1 MTETDD
7 EAQRRREECERKAR
21 RGEMD
26 PRLEFTFQLLIDGTA
41 LPRHQLMD
49 YIFEGDMLDEIN
61 QLFLPNMK
69 NKLLWFYQEVDE
81 PETQTVPDANKP
93 GPSRAG
99 GVSTSSKTPQ
109 GVSPSGSNPKPKKL
123 FLTDGWTCAFTGVCI
138 YIFRINTSKQL
149 PEEGFQKDLYCGVID
164 AKNIGLVTSIERIVE
179 YVFMQALA
187 FPSLEGD
194 DEDVSCGLIK
204 GQLLPGLRSFCSALR
219 VCEQVCDHYNVF
231 ADGAGMFEKIDEIE
245 EVKEMAK
252 NQEFCLQ
259 LEERVANWIKAIM
272 KILGESEQ
280 LRMENDHSGPQ
291 DELEY
296 WKKRGAQFSQ
306 LLAHLQDKEVQFTL
320 HCLFLA
326 GSRIMRHWKI
336 TDRKI
341 TFCYNEARDNS
352 KFIQAMESCCHS
364 LYLDDP
370 VCMKESILSL
380 LQTVRLI
387 YSVSQFYNT
396 SERTSALM
404 VKITNQ
410 MIETCKSYIT
420 CRSKETI
427 WSQDRNVIRTKL
439 GNCIKLNHIYHETY
453 YTVREQPFL
462 PNQTPFGFSENF
474 VFGKFDTFCDRLSKI
489 ISMFNLIDDYNHL
502 FERRLEGLLL
512 GEALEEASTAFEEA
526 KKEIL
531 SKKYDYLDHRN
542 SDFNEDFDRFIG
554 KTDTLKDTIASLI
567 ETNFDTVWETPQCI
581 RFLVRFEKVSEKIPL
596 SKMDDK
602 YQRILKYCDKEIDRI
617 LKLFRKQRDDPP
629 VPRNFP
635 PIAGRLRWC
644 RALDCH
650 LNELMMEISDH
661 LVLQTLPLTKDL
673 ENKYKSVQG
682 ILMEYEKDI
691 ISIWLDQDVSV
702 ADACLIQ
709 PVLCL
714 QGERLFVNLHPTIPL
729 LIREAKALAKLD
741 VELPIVAATLMC
753 RQNYF
758 TTIQDSLNSLIKMF
772 LTTVKAVKLEVR
784 PLFLPQLV
792 RLTAMLQPGLSTIN
806 WTHHNWTEFYER
818 CKQAIETFEVLVAR
832 VHDIYS
838 NRILNVLMSMQDVSL
853 QILPCDDEI
862 WTVDEF
868 LEKSEEA
875 CRKAA
880 IELNRKSQMVSEAVE
895 EVLSLVDKATAT
907 FKEIAGND
915 VVTLFDAT
923 PKDQQSSAK
932 SSGDKEGNQQQDWSI
947 LWSCFENPLSLLST
961 SESLPK
967 GMQDMVC
974 NAVVEMRRYY
984 SRKVIDV
991 LIKVIRAALDMIRRR
1006 FIPEDD
1012 INSDTAVVSK
1022 KPILAL
1028 NAILMIPHVTI
1039 KPSIDELQEMVITV
1053 GKNITGISKGVAQWT
1068 SGRDSQ
1074 LATNT
1079 VNPRVSRHQ
1088 PDDKRGRRRKIYCLA
1103 SEERPQMPHMLKS
1116 FYSSIMDNKEVVRAL
1131 SLLSNCTKNVKPE
1144 IQAYIKRWK
1153 PYHFLWK
1160 NDRTTRQLMEFGLQE
1175 FETSLR
1181 CLAELDANLL
1191 VEPDIEVFGQC
1202 IAVYN
1207 ERLKYGLAIEIKT
1220 CNHKIG
1226 QAMKKKYKKEMD
1238 YVYAVINE
1246 MDRKLDRSIRDLD
1259 DVRMIMETLGK
1270 IREQEVDME
1279 MRIDPIEEAFNV
1291 LTRYEVQV
1299 EREQFD
1305 LVDNLRSTFQNLQ
1318 ACALQAQVKLLD
1330 MQPTF
1335 QGDLKTNLQNF
1346 RQDKIDYVNEY
1357 RNAGPMQ
1364 PGLTPREAS
1373 DRLILFQNRFEGMWR
1388 RLQTY
1393 QSGEELFGLPQT
1405 DYPELGQIRKELNL
1419 LQKLYKLYN
1428 DVIDRVSSYYDIPW
1442 NEVDIEEINNELME
1456 FQNRCRKLPKGLK
1469 EWPAFH
1475 ALKKTIDDFND
1486 MCPLLELMANKAMK
1500 PRHWQ
1505 RIMDVTQYI
1514 FEFDSE
1520 GFSLKNILEAPLLK
1534 HKEDIEDICI
1544 SAMKEKDIEAKLKQ
1558 VTNEWSV
1565 HELQFMSFN
1574 NRGELLLRGDTTAE
1588 TIGQLE
1594 DSLMILGSLL
1604 SNRYNAPFRKQIQQW
1619 VYDLSNS
1626 NEILERWLLV
1636 QNMWVYLEAVF
1647 VGGDIAKQLPKEA
1660 KRFSK
1665 IDKSWQKIM
1674 QRAHE
1679 TPGVVACCVGDDL
1692 LKQLLPHLQ
1701 EQLEICQKSLSGYL
1715 ERKRMMFPRF
1725 FFVSDPALLEI
1736 LGQASD
1742 SHTIQNHLLSIFDNT
1757 RHVRFHDIEYNK
1769 MMAIMSCEGE
1779 SIQLD
1784 RAIRA
1789 EGSVETWLTQ
1799 LLVTAQQSLHSIIR
1813 TAYASINDPNFAL
1826 VAFLEK
1832 VPAQVGLLGI
1842 QMIWTRD
1849 AEMALMQARHERKVM
1864 SETNNKFL
1872 ELLNTLIDQT
1882 TRNLTKIER
1891 TNFET
1896 LITIHVHQRDI
1907 FDILCRMNIK
1917 SANDFE
1923 WLKQCR
1929 FYFKEDLDKTW
1940 ISITDVTFT
1949 YQNEYL
1955 GCTDRLVITPLTDRC
1970 YITLAQA
1977 LTLSMGGSPC
1987 GPAGT
1992 GKTETVKDMGKTL
2005 AKYVVV
2011 FNCSDQMDYRG
2022 LGRIYKG
2029 LSQSGT
2035 WGCFDEF
2042 NRIELPV
2049 LSVAAQQVAVV
2060 LTAKKEKKKSF
2071 VFTDGDTIEMNQEF
2085 GIFITMNP
2093 GYAGRKELP
2102 ENLKIQFR
2110 TVAMMVPDRQ
2120 IIIRVKLASC
2130 GFLENITLAR
2140 KFYTLYKL
2148 CEEQLTKQVHY
2159 DFGLRNI
2166 LSVLRTLG
2174 ASKRSNSKDSESTI
2188 VMRVLRDMNLSKLI
2202 DEDEPLFMSLVS
2214 DLFPNQTLEKT
2225 NYPELETAIA
2235 QQADEAGLVYHPPW
2249 VLKLIQLYE
2258 TQKVRH
2264 GIMALGPSGAGKTT
2278 CIHTLMKAMT
2288 QMGTVHR
2295 EMRMNPKAITSAQ
2308 MFGRL
2313 DVATNDWTDGI
2324 FSALWRKTLKSK
2336 GGENIWLVLDGPV
2349 DSIWIENLNSVLDD
2363 NKTLTLANGDRLVM
2377 APTCKIIFEPH
2388 NIDNASPATVSRNGM
2403 VYMSSSG
2410 LDSRPIVQAWL
2421 KSRSPGEK
2429 TVFSDLFE
2437 QSFLSIFNWGT
2448 QNLKLLMSVLQCNI
2462 VQQMLFI
2469 LEGLVPVKKDEEGA
2483 ASMSSKDSQ
2492 EGKTAEAKAASATTV
2507 KATAKP
2513 SDKAVSQGSAGVKSA
2528 TGSTGTKSTAS
2539 SAGSKPADPA
2549 TAPSSAKGA
2558 AAVAAPTA
2566 APAVEQSKDD
2576 NRRLSN
2582 ASEGDEIPEEVK
2594 SDEKEDT
2601 CTPEH
2606 LHRLYIFSIAWGL
2619 GGYLNSADR
2628 CKLDAYVKETF
2639 PHFDYPK
2646 MKGQESTI
2654 FDFFVSPTGMWQSWK
2669 TLVTPYMYPEVST
2682 PDYLSILVPI
2692 VDNVRIDYLIGTI
2705 ANQERA
2711 VMLIGEQG
2719 TGKTVMMKNFMKKMN
2734 PESYMGRSFNFSSAT
2749 SPYQFQ
2755 RTIESY
2761 VEKRV
2766 GVTFGPPGGRKLIV
2780 FIDDINLP
2788 EINEWGDQITN
2799 EIVRQTMDM
2808 KGFYSLE
2815 KPGDF
2820 TTVVDVQYV
2829 GAMGLPGGGR
2839 NDIPS
2844 RLKRQFSVFNC
2855 NIPDNE
2861 SIDKIFRVVGEGHY
2875 NNKRGFAPE
2884 VRNLVKKLI
2893 FITRYIW
2900 QRTRENLLPTPA
2912 KFHYVFS
2919 LRDLSRIWQGMVGT
2933 LSTVITA
2940 ESVMMSLWKHECT
2953 RVFADR
2959 FTTVQDKE
2967 WFSGEL
2973 VSLVRN
2979 ELSEAHVEM
2988 IGPSPVFVDFM
2999 RDAPEPTGEEGEDA
3013 DMELPKVYEPVS
3025 SHEVLR
3031 ERLFM
3036 FLAQF
3041 NEMVRGSGMDL
3052 VFFPD
3057 AMLHLVKISR
3067 IIRHPRGNVMLVGV
3081 GGSGKQ
3087 SLTKLASFIAGYKT
3101 FQISLTRS
3109 YNVANFLEDLKLLYR
3124 TCGVQGK
3131 GTTFLF
3137 SDLDIKEEGFLEYL
3151 NNILSSGV
3159 ISNLFTRDEQAEIV
3173 QELTPVMKRE
3183 NQRKTATP
3191 ESVMEFFLARTC
3203 TNLHVAFCF
3212 SPVGETF
3219 RARVQRFPALVSG
3232 CTIDWF
3238 QPWPKDALISVAQ
3251 HFLNDFEIE
3260 CTPAVK
3266 KELVTALGSIQDV
3279 VSETSV
3285 EYFQRFRR
3293 ATHVTPK
3300 SYLNFIAGYKNIYQ
3314 QKQKELGDGVE
3325 KMDTGLEKLKEAS
3338 ASVEILKKDLAVMEQ
3353 ELVEASKKAESVLV
3367 EVTERAMQAE
3377 IVKNQ
3382 VMIVKEKAE
3391 ALVACIANEK
3401 ALAEEKLE
3409 AAKPALE
3416 EAENALNTIKP
3427 AHIATV
3433 RKLGRPPHLIMRIMD
3448 CVLILFK
3455 RKLHPCIPDAAT
3467 PCPKPSWQESL
3478 KMMAS
3483 ATFLLQLQNYPKD
3496 TINDEMIDLLQ
3507 PYFRMEDYNM
3517 DMARRVCGDVA
3528 GLLSWTK
3535 AMGFFHSVNKEVL
3548 PLKANLTMQ
3557 EARLKLAMDDL
3568 AGAEEQLREREDALQ
3583 QVKNQYDKAVGEKQ
3597 RLTDAANVCLR
3608 KMTAAT
3614 ALINGLTDEKHRWT
3628 NQSKEFKIQLG
3639 KLVGDVLLAT
3649 GFLSYCGPYNQEFRT
3664 NLIKTWMTILKQR
3677 VIPFTLNLNITNML
3691 VDSSTVSEWTLQG
3704 LPNDELSVQNALI
3717 ATKSSS
3723 YPLLVDPQSQ
3733 GKIWIKCKEDKNE
3746 LQITSLNH
3754 KYFRTHLEDSLS
3766 LGRPLLIEDVG
3777 TELDPVIDNVLE
3789 KNFIKSGSIEKVL
3802 VGDKECDVMPG
3813 FMLYIT
3819 TKLPN
3824 PAFSPEMSAKTSII
3838 DFTVTMRGLEDQLLG
3853 RVILMEKSDLEAER
3867 VALFET
3873 VMQNQRNMKELEAN
3887 LLYRLSSSQGSLVD
3901 DEALIEVLRVTK
3913 STAEE
3918 VNQKL
3923 KISEITEKKI
3933 MKAREEYRAVAARG
3947 SILYFLITE
3956 MSNVNVMYQ
3965 NSLKQFLVIFNNSIT
3980 KSTKSSVTEERI
3992 NIILKYLTYEVW
4004 AFTNRSLYERHKQL
4018 FTLMLAIK
4026 IDYHKGNITHEEF
4039 MAFIKGGASL
4049 DLNAVAP
4056 KPFRWILDITWL
4068 NLVEI
4073 SKLDTFLNVLQIIE
4087 SSEKEWRAWYEAEK
4101 PEMEDIP
4108 CGYQASL
4115 DGFRKLLLVR
4125 SWSPDRT
4132 ISQAK
4137 KYIEESLGPEYSEM
4151 QILDLEATWLE
4162 SEPRT
4167 PFVCLLSIGSDP
4179 TTQIGI
4185 LAKQKGIPLK
4195 SVSMGQGQEFHARK
4209 MILEAMSTGGW
4220 VLLQNVHLSLPFCT
4234 EVIDLLVESEHIDDS
4249 FRMWVTTEPHS
4260 EFPIGL
4266 LQMAIKFTNEPP
4278 QGIRASMKR
4287 SYQAFSQDFLD
4298 YTSAPQ
4304 WPPLLYTVAFLH
4316 TVIQERR
4323 KFGPLGWNVPYEF
4336 NQADFAA
4343 SVQFI
4348 QNHLDEMD
4356 PKKGVSWQ
4364 TVCYMLGEVQYGG
4377 RVTDDF
4383 DKRLLT
4389 TFTAVWFCESL
4400 LTSSFEFYKGYRVP
4414 VTKSLQGFVD
4424 YINSLPANDTPEV
4437 FGLHPNADITYQI
4450 NTAKGIL
4457 DTILSV
4463 QPKEG
4468 GGGGGETRES
4478 IVYQLA
4484 DDMLRKLPPQYNEF
4498 EVRENLNRMGAL
4510 LPMNIFLRQEIDR
4523 MQRVIKEVF
4532 SCLRDLKLAIDG
4544 TIVMSAALKESLDAM
4559 YDARIP
4565 ERWMK
4570 ISWESTTLGFW
4581 YTELLERNA
4590 QFRTWISTDRPKV
4603 FWMTGFFNPQG
4614 FLTAMRQEVTR
4625 AHKGWALDSVVLQN
4639 QTTRYNKED
4648 ITEYPAEGV
4657 YVHGLFLEG
4666 ASLDR
4671 RSGKLIES
4679 KPKVLYE
4686 QMPVIYIYAINTT
4699 AGKDPKL
4706 YECPIYRKPQRTDAK
4721 YVGSIDF
4728 ETDFNPKHWTLRGVA
4743 LLCDI
4748 K

>member
-1 MTETDD
+1 
-7 EAQRRREECERKAR
+7 
-21 RGEMD
+21 
-26 PRLEFTFQLLIDGTA
+26 
-41 LPRHQLMD
+41 
-49 YIFEGDMLDEIN
+49 
-61 QLFLPNMK
+61 
-69 NKLLWFYQEVDE
+69 
-81 PETQTVPDANKP
+81 
-93 GPSRAG
+93 
-99 GVSTSSKTPQ
+99 
-109 GVSPSGSNPKPKKL
+109 
-123 FLTDGWTCAFTGVCI
+123 
-138 YIFRINTSKQL
+138 
-149 PEEGFQKDLYCGVID
+149 
-164 AKNIGLVTSIERIVE
+164 
-179 YVFMQALA
+179 
-187 FPSLEGD
+187 
-194 DEDVSCGLIK
+194 
-204 GQLLPGLRSFCSALR
+204 
-219 VCEQVCDHYNVF
+219 
-231 ADGAGMFEKIDEIE
+231 
-245 EVKEMAK
+245 
-252 NQEFCLQ
+252 
-259 LEERVANWIKAIM
+259 
-272 KILGESEQ
+272 
-280 LRMENDHSGPQ
+280 
-291 DELEY
+291 
-296 WKKRGAQFSQ
+296 
-306 LLAHLQDKEVQFTL
+306 
-320 HCLFLA
+320 
-326 GSRIMRHWKI
+326 
-336 TDRKI
+336 
-341 TFCYNEARDNS
+341 
-352 KFIQAMESCCHS
+352 
-364 LYLDDP
+364 
-370 VCMKESILSL
+370 
-380 LQTVRLI
+380 
-387 YSVSQFYNT
+387 
-396 SERTSALM
+396 
-404 VKITNQ
+404 
-410 MIETCKSYIT
+410 MII
-420 CRSKETI
+420 
-427 WSQDRNVIRTKL
+427 
-439 GNCIKLNHIYHETY
+439 
-453 YTVREQPFL
+453 
-462 PNQTPFGFSENF
+462 
-474 VFGKFDTFCDRLSKI
+474 I
-489 ISMFNLIDDYNHL
+489 ISLSVDWRAYYWVKLYKRPAIIS
-502 FERRLEGLLL
+502 RKQ
-512 GEALEEASTAFEEA
+512 

-542 SDFNEDFDRFIG
+542 GEFNEDFDRFMS
-554 KTDTLKDTIASLI
+554 KTDTLKDTIATLI

-581 RFLVRFEKVSEKIPL
+581 RFLTRFEKVSEKIPL
-596 SKMDDK
+596 SRMDEK
-602 YQRILKYCDKEIDRI
+602 YVRIIKYVDKEVDRVN
-617 LKLFRKQRDDPP
+617 KMFKKQRDDPP
-629 VPRNFP
+629 VCRNFP
-635 PIAGRLRWC
+635 PIAGRIRWS
-644 RALDCH
+644 RALDAH
-650 LNELMMEISDH
+650 MRELMEA
-661 LVLQTLPLTKDL
+661 VLEHQVLSGLPLTKDL
-673 ENKYKSVQG
+673 ENRYNNVIGLLK
-682 ILMEYEKDI
+682 EYEAEI

-702 ADACLIQ
+702 ADACLLQ
-709 PVLCL
+709 PLLAL
-714 QGERLFVNLHPTIPL
+714 QGDRLFVNLHPTIPL
-729 LIREAKALAKLD
+729 LIREAKMLAKMD
-741 VELPIVAATLMC
+741 IELPIVAATLMS
-753 RQNYF
+753 RQKYF
-758 TTIQDSLNSLIKMF
+758 TTIQDSLNCLIKMF
-772 LTTVKAVKLEVR
+772 LTTVRAVKLEVR

-792 RLTAMLQPGLSTIN
+792 RLTAMLKPGLHTIN
-806 WTHHNWTEFYER
+806 VSLNYVCEHPEGWTHQNWTEFYER
-818 CKQAIETFEVLVAR
+818 CKRAIETFNVLVAR

-838 NRILNVLMSMQDVSL
+838 NRILNVLMWMQDVSL
-853 QILPCDDEI
+853 QVLPGEDEI

-868 LEKSEEA
+868 LEKSEDA
-875 CRKAA
+875 CRHAA
-880 IELNRKSQMVSEAVE
+880 IDLNRKSQMVSEAVE
-895 EVLSLVDKATAT
+895 EVLNLVDKATET
-907 FKEIAGND
+907 FKQIAGDD

-923 PKDQQSSAK
+923 SRNQTQPSSARK
-932 SSGDKEGNQQQDWSI
+932 GDEEGGQNAAGTAGNSGGGGGGGNAGAQQQDWSI
-947 LWSCFENPLSLLST
+947 LWSCFENPLTLLST
-961 SESLPK
+961 TESLPK

-984 SRKVIDV
+984 SRKV
-991 LIKVIRAALDMIRRR
+991 LMSSLKRR
-1006 FIPEDD
+1006 FIADE
-1012 INSDTAVVSK
+1012 NDTLSK
-1022 KPILAL
+1022 KPIFAL
-1028 NAILMIPHVTI
+1028 HAQLQIPHVVI
-1039 KPSIDELQEMVITV
+1039 KPNLDELQEILITA
-1053 GKNITGISKGVAQWT
+1053 GKNITGIAKGVAQWT
-1068 SGRDSQ
+1068 SGKEPQVSTTPQ
-1074 LATNT
+1074 
-1079 VNPRVSRHQ
+1079 PRVGRNHNTGN
-1088 PDDKRGRRRKIYCLA
+1088 RTRRRKLYTLT

-1116 FYSSIMDNKEVVRAL
+1116 FYAAIMDNKEVAKAL
-1131 SLLSNCTKNVKPE
+1131 NLLSNCTKNIKPE
-1144 IQAYIKRWK
+1144 IQTYIKRWK

-1175 FETSLR
+1175 FETTLR

-1191 VEPDIEVFGQC
+1191 VEPEMEVFGQC
-1202 IAVYN
+1202 VAVYN

-1246 MDRKLDRSIRDLD
+1246 MDRKLDRPIRDLD
-1259 DVRMIMETLGK
+1259 DVRMIMETLSK

-1279 MRIDPIEEAFNV
+1279 LRIDPIEVSCDDSKLFALEAFNV

-1305 LVDNLRSTFQNLQ
+1305 LVDNLRSTFQNLL

-1330 MQPTF
+1330 MQPSF
-1335 QGDLKTNLQNF
+1335 QDDLKNNLDKF
-1346 RQDKIDYVNEY
+1346 KQDKIQYVNEY
-1357 RNAGPMQ
+1357 RTAGPMQ
-1364 PGLTPREAS
+1364 AGLTPREAS

-1505 RIMDVTQYI
+1505 RIMDVTKYI

-1558 VTNEWSV
+1558 VTNEWSI

-1594 DSLMILGSLL
+1594 DSLMVLGSLL

-1757 RHVRFHDIEYNK
+1757 RKVKFHDIEYNK
-1769 MMAIMSCEGE
+1769 MMAIISSEGE
-1779 SIQLD
+1779 MIQLD

-1813 TAYASINDPNFAL
+1813 TAYATINDPNFTL
-1826 VAFLEK
+1826 LGFLEK
-1832 VPAQVGLLGI
+1832 VPAQIGLLGI

-1872 ELLNTLIDQT
+1872 EILNTLIDQT
-1882 TRNLTKIER
+1882 TRNLTKMER

-1940 ISITDVTFT
+1940 ISVTDVTFT

-1977 LTLSMGGSPC
+1977 LTLSMGGAPC

-2029 LSQSGT
+2029 LAQSGT

-2060 LTAKKEKKKSF
+2060 LTAKKEKKKTF
-2071 VFTDGDTIEMNQEF
+2071 IFTDGDTIEMNPEF

-2174 ASKRSNSKDSESTI
+2174 AAKRRNSKDGESTI

-2225 NYPELETAIA
+2225 NYPELEAAIA
-2235 QQADEAGLVYHPPW
+2235 QQTEEESLVYHPPW

-2258 TQKVRH
+2258 TQTVRH
-2264 GIMALGPSGAGKTT
+2264 GIMTLGPSGAGKTT
-2278 CIHTLMKAMT
+2278 CIHTLMKALT
-2288 QMGTVHR
+2288 QMGDNHR
-2295 EMRMNPKAITSAQ
+2295 EMRMNPKAITAAQ

-2324 FSALWRKTLKSK
+2324 FSALWRKTLKLKS
-2336 GGENIWLVLDGPV
+2336 GEHVWLVLDGPV

-2363 NKTLTLANGDRLVM
+2363 NKTLTLANGDRLTM
-2377 APTCKIIFEPH
+2377 APTVKIIFEPH

-2421 KSRSPGEK
+2421 KNRAPGEK
-2429 TVFSDLFE
+2429 SVFWNLFE
-2437 QSFLSIFNWGT
+2437 QTFVQVYNWGT

-2462 VQQMLFI
+2462 VGQMLSI
-2469 LEGLVPVKKDEEGA
+2469 LEGLVPVKKEEEQA
-2483 ASMSSKDSQ
+2483 VSLSSKETNDAT
-2492 EGKTAEAKAASATTV
+2492 KAEKQKVLARVNDV
-2507 KATAKP
+2507 KDERRN
-2513 SDKAVSQGSAGVKSA
+2513 SAVSGDGEELSEE
-2528 TGSTGTKSTAS
+2528 
-2539 SAGSKPADPA
+2539 
-2549 TAPSSAKGA
+2549 
-2558 AAVAAPTA
+2558 
-2566 APAVEQSKDD
+2566 PAVE
-2576 NRRLSN
+2576 
-2582 ASEGDEIPEEVK
+2582 
-2594 SDEKEDT
+2594 EKEDT

-2606 LHRLYIFSIAWGL
+2606 LHRLYIFALAWGL
-2619 GGYLNSADR
+2619 GGYLSAVDR
-2628 CKLDAYVKETF
+2628 KRLDLYVKEAF
-2639 PHFDYPK
+2639 PQLDYAP
-2646 MKGQESTI
+2646 STASENSI
-2654 FDFFVSPTGMWQSWK
+2654 FDFFVSETGQWQAWK
-2669 TLVTPYMYPEVST
+2669 TLVTPYMYPEIST
-2682 PDYLSILVPI
+2682 PDYLNILVPI
-2692 VDNVRIDYLIGTI
+2692 VDNVRMDYLIATI

-2719 TGKTVMMKNFMKKMN
+2719 TGKTVIMKNFMRKMN

-2780 FIDDINLP
+2780 FIDDVNLP
-2788 EINEWGDQITN
+2788 EINEWGDQVTN
-2799 EIVRQTMDM
+2799 EIVRQSMDM

-2829 GAMGLPGGGR
+2829 AAMGLPGGGR

-2844 RLKRQFSVFNC
+2844 RLKRQFCVFNC
-2855 NIPDNE
+2855 NIPDDD
-2861 SIDKIFRVVGEGHY
+2861 SIDKYFVSLV
-2875 NNKRGFAPE
+2875 RGTT
-2884 VRNLVKKLI
+2884 
-2893 FITRYIW
+2893 TRSVALH
-2900 QRTRENLLPTPA
+2900 RKCA
-2912 KFHYVFS
+2912 VC

-2940 ESVMMSLWKHECT
+2940 DSVLMSLWKHECS

-2959 FTTVQDKE
+2959 FTTFQDKE
-2967 WFSGEL
+2967 WFSSEL
-2973 VSLVRN
+2973 ACLVRE
-2979 ELSEAHVEM
+2979 ELGEAYSLM
-2988 IGPSPVFVDFM
+2988 IIPNPVFVDFM

-3013 DMELPKVYEPVS
+3013 DMELPKVYEPVN

-3031 ERLFM
+3031 ERLVM

-3101 FQISLTRS
+3101 FQIALTRS

-3137 SDLDIKEEGFLEYL
+3137 TDMDIKEEGFLEYL

-3159 ISNLFTRDEQAEIV
+3159 ISNLFSRDEQAEIV

-3203 TNLHVAFCF
+3203 ANLHVAFCF

-3219 RARVQRFPALVSG
+3219 RSRVQRFPALVSG

-3238 QPWPKDALISVAQ
+3238 QPWPKDALVSVAR
-3251 HFLNDFEIE
+3251 HFLSDFEIE

-3266 KELVTALGSIQDV
+3266 EELVNALGSIQDIV
-3279 VSETSV
+3279 AETSL

-3314 QKQKELGDGVE
+3314 QTQKELRDGAE

-3338 ASVEILKKDLAVMEQ
+3338 ASVEILKKDLVVMEE
-3353 ELVEASKKAESVLV
+3353 ELVEASKNAESVLV

-3382 VMIVKEKAE
+3382 VLIVKDKAE
-3391 ALVACIANEK
+3391 ALVACIAHEK

-3416 EAENALNTIKP
+3416 EAEMALNTIKP

-3455 RKLHPCIPDAAT
+3455 RKLHPCIPDSGT

-3483 ATFLLQLQNYPKD
+3483 TTFLLQLQNYPKD

-3535 AMGFFHSVNKEVL
+3535 AMSFFHSVNKEVL

-3568 AGAEEQLREREDALQ
+3568 AGAEEQLREREEALQ
-3583 QVKNQYDKAVGEKQ
+3583 AVKDQYDKAVGEKQ

-3614 ALINGLTDEKHRWT
+3614 ALINGLSDEKHRWT

-3649 GFLSYCGPYNQEFRT
+3649 GFLSYCGPYNQEFRA
-3664 NLIKTWMTILKQR
+3664 NLIRTWMGILKHKN
-3677 VIPFTLNLNITNML
+3677 IPFTTGLNIINML

-3723 YPLLVDPQSQ
+3723 YPLLVDPQTQ
-3733 GKIWIKCKEDKNE
+3733 GKLWIKSKEGDNE

-3777 TELDPVIDNVLE
+3777 TELDPVLDNVLE

-3824 PAFSPEMSAKTSII
+3824 PAFSPEISAKTSII

-3873 VMQNQRNMKELEAN
+3873 VMTNQRKMKELEAN

-3913 STAEE
+3913 TTSEE

-3923 KISEITEKKI
+3923 KISEVTERKI
-3933 MKAREEYRAVAARG
+3933 MKAREEFRAVAARG
-3947 SILYFLITE
+3947 SVLYFLIVE

-3980 KSTKSSVTEERI
+3980 KSVKSNVTEERI
-3992 NIILKYLTYEVW
+3992 QIILRYLTYEVYK
-4004 AFTNRSLYERHKQL
+4004 FTNRSLYERHKQL

-4026 IDYHKGNITHEEF
+4026 IDYHNGNVTHEEF
-4039 MAFIKGGASL
+4039 MSFVKGGASL
-4049 DLNAVAP
+4049 DLNGVTP

-4073 SKLDTFLNVLQIIE
+4073 SKLETFSNVLTLIE
-4087 SSEKEWRAWYEAEK
+4087 LNEKEWRAWYEAEK
-4101 PEMEDIP
+4101 PENEEIP
-4108 CGYQASL
+4108 CGYQESL

-4125 SWSPDRT
+4125 SWCPDRT

-4151 QILDLEATWLE
+4151 QILDLEVTWAE

-4179 TTQIGI
+4179 TTQIAA

-4209 MILEAMSTGGW
+4209 MIMDSMSGGGW
-4220 VLLQNVHLSLPFCT
+4220 VLLQNVHLSLPFCS
-4234 EVIDLLVESEHIDDS
+4234 EVIDMLVETEHIDDT
-4249 FRMWVTTEPHS
+4249 FRMWVTTEPHAD
-4260 EFPIGL
+4260 FPIGL

-4278 QGIRASMKR
+4278 QGIRASLKR
-4287 SYQAFSQDFLD
+4287 SYQAFTQDFLD
-4298 YTSAPQ
+4298 YTAASQ

-4316 TVIQERR
+4316 TIVQERR
-4323 KFGPLGWNVPYEF
+4323 KFGPLGWNIPYEF

-4364 TVCYMLGEVQYGG
+4364 TLVYMIGEVQYGG

-4389 TFTAVWFCESL
+4389 TFTAVWFCEGL
-4400 LTSSFEFYKGYRVP
+4400 LSNSFEFYKGYKVP
-4414 VTKSLQGFVD
+4414 NTKNLQGFVD
-4424 YINSLPANDTPEV
+4424 YINSLPAYDTPEV
-4437 FGLHPNADITYQI
+4437 FGLHSNADITYQI
-4450 NTAKGIL
+4450 NSAKGIL

-4484 DDMLRKLPPQYNEF
+4484 DDMLRKLPASIM
-4498 EVRENLNRMGAL
+4498 LTK
-4510 LPMNIFLRQEIDR
+4510 QEIDR
-4523 MQRVIKEVF
+4523 MQKVIKKVYT
-4532 SCLRDLKLAIDG
+4532 CLCDLKLAIDG
-4544 TIVMSAALKESLDAM
+4544 TIVMSPALKESLDAM

-4565 ERWMK
+4565 ESWMK

-4581 YTELLERNA
+4581 YTELLERNG

-4639 QTTRYNKED
+4639 QITRYNKED
-4648 ITEYPAEGV
+4648 ISEYPTEGV

-4671 RSGKLIES
+4671 RSGKLVES
-4679 KPKVLYE
+4679 KMKVLYE

>member
-1 MTETDD
+1 MATDAD

-26 PRLEFTFQLLIDGTA
+26 PRLEFTFQLLIDATQ

-69 NKLLWFYQEVDE
+69 NKLLWFYQQVDE
-81 PETQTVPDANKP
+81 PETQPLQDPNKP
-93 GPSRAG
+93 STSRA
-99 GVSTSSKTPQ
+99 STTPKTPQ
-109 GVSPSGSNPKPKKL
+109 CGGSSPGSSVVAKPKKL
-123 FLTDGWTCAFTGVCI
+123 FLTDGWTCALTGVCI
-138 YIFRINTSKQL
+138 YIFRLNTSKQL
-149 PEEGFQKDLYCGVID
+149 PEEGFQKDLYCGIID
-164 AKNIGLVTSIERIVE
+164 AENVGLVTSIERIVE
-179 YVFMQALA
+179 HVFMQALA
-187 FPSLEGD
+187 YPNTEGD
-194 DEDVSCGLIK
+194 EEDVSCGLIK

-219 VCEQVCDHYNVF
+219 VCEQVCNTYNVF
-231 ADGAGMFEKIDEIE
+231 KDGLDLFEAIHDLG
-245 EVKEMAK
+245 EVKDMSK
-252 NQEFCLQ
+252 NQDFCHQ
-259 LEERVANWIKAIM
+259 LEERVVNWIKGIM

-280 LRMENDHSGPQ
+280 LRRENDSSGPQ

-306 LLAHLQDKEVQFTL
+306 LLSYLHEKEVQYTL
-320 HCLFLA
+320 ECLSFA
-326 GSRIMRHWKI
+326 GSRTLRDWKE

-352 KFIQAMESCCHS
+352 KFIQAMENCCHS

-387 YSVSQFYNT
+387 YTVSQFYNT

-420 CRSKETI
+420 CRCKETI
-427 WSQDRNVIRTKL
+427 WSQDRDLVRSKL
-439 GNCIKLNHIYHETY
+439 SNCIKLNHIYRETY
-453 YTVREQPFL
+453 YLVREQPFL

-502 FERRLEGLLL
+502 FDRRLEGLLL
-512 GEALEEASTAFEEA
+512 GEALEEANNQFEEA
-526 KKEIL
+526 KKDVL

-542 SDFNEDFDRFIG
+542 AEFNNDYERFIV
-554 KTDTLKDTIASLI
+554 KIDTLKETIANLI
-567 ETNFDTVWETPQCI
+567 ETQFDTVWETPQCI
-581 RFLVRFEKVSEKIPL
+581 RFLIRFEKVSKKIPL
-596 SKMDDK
+596 TKMDEK
-602 YQRILKYCDKEIDRI
+602 YARIIRYVEKEVDRI
-617 LKLFRKQRDDPP
+617 LKVFRKQRDDPP
-629 VPRNFP
+629 ICRNFP
-635 PIAGRLRWC
+635 PIAGRIYWSRSLES
-644 RALDCH
+644 H
-650 LNELMMEISDH
+650 MTELMTAVCDH
-661 LVLQTLPLTKDL
+661 EVLSKLPPTKDL
-673 ENKYKSVQG
+673 ENRYNHVMDVLG
-682 ILMEYEKDI
+682 EYEDEI
-691 ISIWLDQDVSV
+691 VAIWLDQDVSV
-702 ADACLIQ
+702 ADACLVQ
-709 PVLCL
+709 PLLAL
-714 QGERLFVNLHPTIPL
+714 QGDRLFVNLHPTISL
-729 LIREAKALAKLD
+729 LIREAKLLAKLKI
-741 VELPIVAATLMC
+741 ELPIVAATLMC
-753 RQNYF
+753 REEYF
-758 TTIQDSLNSLIKMF
+758 LSIQDSMNCLISMF
-772 LTTVKAVKLEVR
+772 LTTVRAVKLEVR

-792 RLTAMLQPGLSTIN
+792 RLTAMLKPGLTSIN
-806 WTHHNWTEFYER
+806 WTNQNWNKFYER
-818 CKQAIETFEVLVAR
+818 CKQAIETFKVLVAR
-832 VHDIYS
+832 IHDIYS
-838 NRILNVLMSMQDVSL
+838 NRILHVLMCMQEISL
-853 QILPCDDEI
+853 PVLPGEDEI

-895 EVLSLVDKATAT
+895 EVLNLVDKATET
-907 FKEIAGND
+907 FKEIAGDD
-915 VVTLFDAT
+915 VITLFDGSPKEHQVSARKAVDAGVPSTSAAGAAAT
-923 PKDQQSSAK
+923 
-932 SSGDKEGNQQQDWSI
+932 SSGSHVNAGDAGGVGGSGQQQDWSI
-947 LWSCFENPLSLLST
+947 LWSCFDNPLSLLST

-991 LIKVIRAALDMIRRR
+991 LIKVIRITLDTIRRR
-1006 FIPEDD
+1006 FVDD
-1012 INSDTAVVSK
+1012 ENDGASR
-1022 KPILAL
+1022 KPIFAL
-1028 NAILMIPHVTI
+1028 YAQLQIPSVVI
-1039 KPSIDELQEMVITV
+1039 KPNLDELQEILITA
-1053 GKNITGISKGVAQWT
+1053 GKNITGIAKGVAQWT
-1068 SGRDSQ
+1068 SGKENPVDLREKIDFFFVLFVFLNQQVSITPQ
-1074 LATNT
+1074 PRQGRNHNT
-1079 VNPRVSRHQ
+1079 
-1088 PDDKRGRRRKIYCLA
+1088 KRRKLYTLT
-1103 SEERPQMPHMLKS
+1103 SEERPQMPYMLKS
-1116 FYSSIMDNKEVVRAL
+1116 FYSAIMDNKEVAKAL
-1131 SLLSNCTKNVKPE
+1131 NLLSNCTKNIKPE
-1144 IQAYIKRWK
+1144 IQTYIKRWK

-1160 NDRTTRQLMEFGLQE
+1160 NDRTTRQLMEYGLQE
-1175 FETSLR
+1175 FETTLR
-1181 CLAELDANLL
+1181 CLADLDSNLL
-1191 VEPDIEVFGQC
+1191 MEPEIEVFGQC
-1202 IAVYN
+1202 VAIYN
-1207 ERLKYGLAIEIKT
+1207 ERLKYGLAIEIKS

-1246 MDRKLDRSIRDLD
+1246 MDRKLDRPIRDLD
-1259 DVRMIMETLGK
+1259 DVRMVMETLSK

-1279 MRIDPIEEAFNV
+1279 LRIDPIEEAFNV

-1305 LVDNLRSTFQNLQ
+1305 LVDNLRATFQNLLS
-1318 ACALQAQVKLLD
+1318 CALQAQVKLLD
-1330 MQPTF
+1330 MQPSF
-1335 QGDLKTNLQNF
+1335 QDDLKNNLDRF
-1346 RQDKIDYVNEY
+1346 KQDKIAYVNEY
-1357 RNAGPMQ
+1357 RTAGPMQ

-1505 RIMDVTQYI
+1505 RIMDVTRYT

-1594 DSLMILGSLL
+1594 DSLMVLGSLL

-1757 RHVRFHDIEYNK
+1757 RHVKFHDIEYNK
-1769 MMAIMSCEGE
+1769 MMAIISSEGE
-1779 SIQLD
+1779 MIQLD

-1813 TAYASINDPNFAL
+1813 TAYATINDPNFTL
-1826 VAFLEK
+1826 LGFLEK

-1872 ELLNTLIDQT
+1872 DMLNTLIDQT
-1882 TRNLTKIER
+1882 TRNLTKMER
-1891 TNFET
+1891 TSFET

-1940 ISITDVTFT
+1940 ISVTDVTFT

-1977 LTLSMGGSPC
+1977 LTLSMGGAPC

-2029 LSQSGT
+2029 LAQSGS

-2071 VFTDGDTIEMNQEF
+2071 IFTDGDTIEMNPEF

-2174 ASKRSNSKDSESTI
+2174 AAKRRNSRDTESTI

-2202 DEDEPLFMSLVS
+2202 DDDEPLFMSLVS

-2225 NYPELETAIA
+2225 NYAELEAAIA
-2235 QQADEAGLVYHPPW
+2235 QQTEEANLIYHPPW

-2258 TQKVRH
+2258 TQNVRH
-2264 GIMALGPSGAGKTT
+2264 GIMTLGPSGAGKTT

-2288 QMGTVHR
+2288 QLGDSHR
-2295 EMRMNPKAITSAQ
+2295 EMRMNPKAITAAQ

-2324 FSALWRKTLKSK
+2324 FSALWRKTLKLKS
-2336 GGENIWLVLDGPV
+2336 GEHVWLVLDGPV

-2363 NKTLTLANGDRLVM
+2363 NKTLTLANGDRLTM
-2377 APTCKIIFEPH
+2377 APTVKIIFEPH

-2421 KSRSPGEK
+2421 KNRAPGEK
-2429 TVFSDLFE
+2429 TVFSDLFKRTFVPVY
-2437 QSFLSIFNWGT
+2437 SWGT
-2448 QNLKLLMSVLQCNI
+2448 QNLQLLMPVLQCNI
-2462 VQQMLFI
+2462 VRQMLCV
-2469 LEGLVPVKKDEEGA
+2469 LEGLVPVKNDDEQA
-2483 ASMSSKDSQ
+2483 VSVSSKDSQ
-2492 EGKTAEAKAASATTV
+2492 EEDATED
-2507 KATAKP
+2507 AI
-2513 SDKAVSQGSAGVKSA
+2513 
-2528 TGSTGTKSTAS
+2528 
-2539 SAGSKPADPA
+2539 
-2549 TAPSSAKGA
+2549 
-2558 AAVAAPTA
+2558 
-2566 APAVEQSKDD
+2566 VE
-2576 NRRLSN
+2576 
-2582 ASEGDEIPEEVK
+2582 
-2594 SDEKEDT
+2594 EKKDT

-2606 LHRLYIFSIAWGL
+2606 LHRLYIFALAWGL
-2619 GGYLNSADR
+2619 GAYLSSTDR
-2628 CKLDAYVKETF
+2628 MKLNLYIKETF
-2639 PHFDYPK
+2639 PDLDYA
-2646 MKGQESTI
+2646 KGTPAENSI
-2654 FDFFVSPTGMWQSWK
+2654 FDFFVSPAGAWHSWK

-2682 PDYLSILVPI
+2682 PDYLNILVPI
-2692 VDNVRIDYLIGTI
+2692 VDNVRMDYLIGTI
-2705 ANQERA
+2705 ANQEKA

-2719 TGKTVMMKNFMKKMN
+2719 TGKTVIMKNFMKKMN
-2734 PESYMGRSFNFSSAT
+2734 AETYMSRSFNFSSAT

-2766 GVTFGPPGGRKLIV
+2766 GVTFGPPGGRKLIA

-2799 EIVRQTMDM
+2799 EIVRQSMDM

-2820 TTVVDVQYV
+2820 TTIVDVQYV
-2829 GAMGLPGGGR
+2829 AAMGLPGGGR

-2844 RLKRQFSVFNC
+2844 RLKRQFCVFNC

-2861 SIDKIFRVVGEGHY
+2861 SIDKIFRVIGEGHY
-2875 NNKRGFAPE
+2875 NAKRGFIPE

-2893 FITRYIW
+2893 VVTRLMW
-2900 QRTRENLLPTPA
+2900 QRTREKLLPTPA

-2919 LRDLSRIWQGMVGT
+2919 LRDLSRVWQGMVGT
-2933 LSTVITA
+2933 LSTVITT
-2940 ESVMMSLWKHECT
+2940 ESVLMALWKHECT

-2959 FTTVQDKE
+2959 FTNIHDKE
-2967 WFSGEL
+2967 WFSSELMCVVRSELGENY
-2973 VSLVRN
+2973 VT
-2979 ELSEAHVEM
+2979 M
-2988 IGPSPVFVDFM
+2988 IIPNPVFVDFM

-3013 DMELPKVYEPVS
+3013 DMELPKVYEPVN

-3031 ERLFM
+3031 ERLVM

-3101 FQISLTRS
+3101 FQIALTRS

-3137 SDLDIKEEGFLEYL
+3137 TDMDIKEEGFLEYL

-3159 ISNLFTRDEQAEIV
+3159 ISNLFSRDEQAEII
-3173 QELTPVMKRE
+3173 QELTPIMKRE
-3183 NQRKTATP
+3183 NQRKSATP
-3191 ESVMEFFLARTC
+3191 ESVMEFFLARTSS
-3203 TNLHVAFCF
+3203 NLHVAFCF

-3219 RARVQRFPALVSG
+3219 RSRVQRFPALVSG
-3232 CTIDWF
+3232 CTVDWF
-3238 QPWPKDALISVAQ
+3238 QPWPKDALVSVSR
-3251 HFLNDFEIE
+3251 HFLSDFEIE
-3260 CTPAVK
+3260 CTPEVK
-3266 KELVTALGSIQDV
+3266 EELVNALGSIQDV
-3279 VSETSV
+3279 VAETSQ

-3338 ASVEILKKDLAVMEQ
+3338 ASVEILKKDLVVMEE
-3353 ELVEASKKAESVLV
+3353 ELVEASKKAESVLA

-3382 VMIVKEKAE
+3382 VLIVKDKAE
-3391 ALVACIANEK
+3391 ALVSCIAHEK

-3416 EAENALNTIKP
+3416 EAEMALNTIKP

-3448 CVLILFK
+3448 SVLILFK
-3455 RKLHPCIPDAAT
+3455 RKLHPCIPDSGT

-3535 AMGFFHSVNKEVL
+3535 AMSFFHSVNKEVL

-3568 AGAEEQLREREDALQ
+3568 AAAEDQLHEREEALQ
-3583 QVKNQYDKAVGEKQ
+3583 AVKNQYDKAVGEKQ

-3614 ALINGLTDEKHRWT
+3614 ALINGLSDEKLRWT

-3649 GFLSYCGPYNQEFRT
+3649 GFLSYCGPYNQDFRA
-3664 NLIKTWMTILKQR
+3664 NLIRTWMSILRQKA
-3677 VIPFTLNLNITNML
+3677 IPFTISLNIINML

-3723 YPLLVDPQSQ
+3723 YPLLIDPQTQ
-3733 GKIWIKCKEDKNE
+3733 GKLWIKSKEDQNE

-3754 KYFRTHLEDSLS
+3754 KYFRTHLEDALS

-3777 TELDPVIDNVLE
+3777 VELDPVIDNVLE

-3824 PAFSPEMSAKTSII
+3824 PPFSPEISAKTSII

-3873 VMQNQRNMKELEAN
+3873 VMRNQRNMKELEAN

-3913 STAEE
+3913 TTAEE

-3923 KISEITEKKI
+3923 KISEVTERKI
-3933 MKAREEYRAVAARG
+3933 MKAREEFRAVAARG
-3947 SILYFLITE
+3947 SILYFLIVE

-3980 KSTKSSVTEERI
+3980 KSTKSNITDERI
-3992 NIILKYLTYEVW
+3992 NIILRYLTYEVYK
-4004 AFTNRSLYERHKQL
+4004 FTNRSLYERHKQL

-4026 IDYHKGNITHEEF
+4026 IDYHKGNISHEEF

-4049 DLNAVAP
+4049 DLNAVTP

-4073 SKLDTFLNVLQIIE
+4073 SKLDTFANVLELIE
-4087 SSEKEWRAWYEAEK
+4087 ASERDWRIWYETEK
-4101 PEMEDIP
+4101 PENEEIP
-4108 CGYQASL
+4108 CGYQGSL
-4115 DGFRKLLLVR
+4115 DGFRKLLLIR
-4125 SWSPDRT
+4125 SWCPDRT

-4137 KYIEESLGPEYSEM
+4137 RYIEESLGSEYSEM
-4151 QILDLEATWLE
+4151 QILDLELTWTE

-4179 TTQIGI
+4179 TTQIAA

-4195 SVSMGQGQEFHARK
+4195 SVSMGQGQECHARK
-4209 MILEAMSTGGW
+4209 MIMDAMASGGW
-4220 VLLQNVHLSLPFCT
+4220 VLLQNVHLSLPFCS
-4234 EVIDLLVESEHIDDS
+4234 EIIDMLVETEYVEDS
-4249 FRMWVTTEPHS
+4249 FRMWVTTEPHN

-4278 QGIRASMKR
+4278 QGIRASLKR
-4287 SYQAFSQDFLD
+4287 SYQAFTQDFLD
-4298 YTSAPQ
+4298 YTSASQ
-4304 WPPLLYTVAFLH
+4304 WPTLLYTVAFLH
-4316 TVIQERR
+4316 TIVQERR
-4323 KFGPLGWNVPYEF
+4323 KFGPLGWNIPYEF
-4336 NQADFAA
+4336 NAADFAA

-4364 TVCYMLGEVQYGG
+4364 TLVYMIGEVQYGG

-4383 DKRLLT
+4383 DKRLLN
-4389 TFTAVWFCESL
+4389 TFTAVWFCEGL
-4400 LTSSFEFYKGYRVP
+4400 LSSSFEFYKGYKVP
-4414 VTKSLQGFVD
+4414 NTKNLQGFID
-4424 YINSLPANDTPEV
+4424 YINMLPTYDTPEV
-4437 FGLHPNADITYQI
+4437 FGLHSNADITYQI
-4450 NTAKGIL
+4450 NSAKGIL

-4484 DDMLRKLPPQYNEF
+4484 DDMLRKLPQQYNTY
-4498 EVRENLNRMGAL
+4498 EVRENLTRMGIL

-4523 MQRVIKEVF
+4523 MQRVLKRVS
-4532 SCLRDLKLAIDG
+4532 SCLCDLKLAIDG
-4544 TIVMSAALKESLDAM
+4544 TIVMSPALKESLDAM

-4565 ERWMK
+4565 ETWMK

-4581 YTELLERNA
+4581 YTELLERNT
-4590 QFRTWISTDRPKV
+4590 QFRAWLSTDRPKV

-4639 QTTRYNKED
+4639 QITRYNKED
-4648 ITEYPAEGV
+4648 ITEYPTEGV

-4671 RSGKLIES
+4671 RCGKLIES
-4679 KPKVLYE
+4679 KMKVLYE
-4686 QMPVIYIYAINTT
+4686 QMPVIYIFAINTT

-4728 ETDFNPKHWTLRGVA
+4728 ETDLNPKHWTLRGVA